1 MQKRLK
7 LHRNRYLN
15 IFLVYKHLLWVRL
28 TVPTRK
34 VIACAA
40 ENLLTQLF
48 STVLE
53 VLSSL
58 YSITLLAINPKIG
71 AGLTGTHFSWL
82 TMLGWVISSN
92 ELCFL
97 TAKSQERDPDSLI
110 AHVQEGRGFVHKN
123 KFLKIKR
130 WCGET
135 CLSSQQCQPGSCQG
149 AT

>member
-1 MQKRLK
+1 MCSEQIQAK
-7 LHRNRYLN
+7 YLD
-15 IFLVYKHLLWVRL
+15 IFPVYKHLLWVRL

-71 AGLTGTHFSWL
+71 ARLVGVNYARL
-82 TMLGWVISSN
+82 SN
-92 ELCFL
+92 IL
-97 TAKSQERDPDSLI
+97 
-110 AHVQEGRGFVHKN
+110 
-123 KFLKIKR
+123 
-130 WCGET
+130 
-135 CLSSQQCQPGSCQG
+135 
-149 AT
+149 